1 MASYVILIKFD
12 HEGAHLDSCL
22 DVTPVVA
29 LGGYENVKI
38 VQEVRKKFGQPV
50 SPDLAHLGHQMHML
64 ELRSRFDG
72 ACDGPFVL
80 HVPDPMTVG
89 EIDQI
94 LKDPA
99 LLKRIREGR
108 I

>member
-1 MASYVILIKFD
+1 MSSYVILIKFD

-29 LGGYENVKI
+29 LGGYANVKI
-38 VQEVRKKFGQPV
+38 VQQVRKKFGQPT
-50 SPDLAHLGHQMHML
+50 SPDLEHLAHQMHSL

-72 ACDGPFVL
+72 ACDGPFLL
-80 HVPDPMTVG
+80 HVPDPMTG
-89 EIDQI
+89 DEINQI